1 MSTIRYNIEKAVTER
16 VSVLTRD
23 IMITVE
29 GNDFKLAYNGVVI
42 AEKVSNT
49 LRIYTDNPTRA
60 VKTRINIVLELY
72 GLPLLFQMGFKWYY
86 EDSVLAELYR
96 EFTVADEYYNVYDN
110 HGDAFELINATSID
124 EINEWVKFR
133 LGDTTPY
140 KNVKEIEEKYNFII
154 NKTNVPI

>member
-1 MSTIRYNIEKAVTER
+1 MSTIRYNIEKAIINR

-23 IMITVE
+23 LMVTVE
-29 GNDFKLAYNGVVI
+29 GNDFKVAYNGVVV
-42 AEKVSNT
+42 AEKVGST
-49 LRIYTDNPTRA
+49 LRVFTDNPTKG

-72 GLPLLFQMGFKWYY
+72 GLPLLFQMDFKWYF
-86 EDSVLAELYR
+86 EDSVLAGLHR

-133 LGDTTPY
+133 LGDTTSY
-140 KNVKEIEEKYNFII
+140 KDVKEIEEKYNFII
-154 NKTNVPI
+154 NKTNLPI